1 MENLTVIQPLATFLE
16 EKKSCNLQFDFLLT
30 WQHKQ
35 QRALLLSWKLHK
47 KLHPSGVKHQTLGK
61 PTSLEFHQAT
71 RPNAYQLIAL
81 CLCNKLT
88 PS

>member
-16 EKKSCNLQFDFLLT
+16 EKKPFNLQFDFLLT

-35 QRALLLSWKLHK
+35 QRVLLFAWKFHK
-47 KLHPSGVKHQTLGK
+47 KLHPSAVKHQTLDK
-61 PTSLEFHQAT
+61 PTSLEFNQAT
-71 RPNAYQLIAL
+71 QPNAYQLKAL

>member
-1 MENLTVIQPLATFLE
+1 MENLTVIQPLATLLE
-16 EKKSCNLQFDFLLT
+16 EKKSFNLQFDFLLT

-47 KLHPSGVKHQTLGK
+47 KLHPSGVKHQTSDK